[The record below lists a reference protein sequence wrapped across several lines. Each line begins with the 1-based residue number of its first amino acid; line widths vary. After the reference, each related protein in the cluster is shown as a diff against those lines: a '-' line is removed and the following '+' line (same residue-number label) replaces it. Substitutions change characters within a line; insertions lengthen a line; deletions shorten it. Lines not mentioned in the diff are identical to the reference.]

1 VELPWALAPPDGRY
15 VVRGHA
21 GEPTHVLVVG
31 SLAAERA
38 GRRARRRGRAR
49 EVEPEP
55 APPAVPVTRVT
66 LVAAEP
72 FGDPREADHWL
83 RGADGDAEAQEALA
97 VLGRV
102 LHALRVASADP
113 SIGTPSRAQALVV
126 RLGLGEGEQVA
137 EGRWTRAVEL
147 PGGPPTRRR
156 AGRGRAAGDA
166 RAGDRLAALLGGRD
180 AALACE
186 ELALRARSDVDADRH
201 REAALQLRAA
211 LEAGLAELQPWSDRG
226 DLADRLAELAA
237 ARATVDEAATAALAG
252 GLDDAQITGVGHVL
266 SRLEAALR
274 ARTAAGSD

>member
-1 VELPWALAPPDGRY
+1 VPWALAPSDGRY

-31 SLAAERA
+31 SLTAERA
-38 GRRARRRGRAR
+38 GRRPRRRRGR
-49 EVEPEP
+49 EVEPES
-55 APPAVPVTRVT
+55 APSPVPVTRVT

-72 FGDPREADHWL
+72 FGDAAEADRWL
-83 RGADGDAEAQEALA
+83 SGADGEAEASAALA

-102 LHALRVASADP
+102 QHALRVASADP
-113 SIGTPSRAQALVV
+113 SIGTPSRAQLLVV
-126 RLGLGEGEQVA
+126 RLGVGEGEQVS
-137 EGRWTRAVEL
+137 EGRWTRALEL
-147 PGGPPTRRR
+147 PGGAQGMRRR
-156 AGRGRAAGDA
+156 ARRSGAHGGE

-186 ELALRARSDVDADRH
+186 ELVLRARADVDAERH

-211 LEAGLAELQPWSDRG
+211 HEAALAELHPWSDRG

-237 ARATVDEAATAALAG
+237 ARGTVDAAAAAALTG
-252 GLDDAQITGVGHVL
+252 GLDEAQIADVARVL
-266 SRLEAALR
+266 GRLEAALR